1 MRPTNDPARERY
13 RAAVQPLLEELAAA
27 GLRVHQLPELRR
39 HGANAATALPAL
51 VRALESAQDPQ
62 LVEELARV
70 LAVPWARELALRPL
84 LAAFRR
90 TPNSPPAPKAA
101 LAAAIELLADD
112 EVEAELVELARTK
125 SHGNAREL
133 LVLAL
138 PKLSSPRLVDTV
150 ADLCADPGV
159 GGHALVALGRL
170 VARHRTPVEFA
181 VVKPF
186 LRDGRAWVRRDAKEL
201 LALLETLPRV

>member
-1 MRPTNDPARERY
+1 MEGAAWVTAVTVTMVIVLVVGALWDTRIARTE
-13 RAAVQPLLEELAAA
+13 
-27 GLRVHQLPELRR
+27 
-39 HGANAATALPAL
+39 AL
-51 VRALESAQDPQ
+51 
-62 LVEELARV
+62 
-70 LAVPWARELALRPL
+70 
-84 LAAFRR
+84 
-90 TPNSPPAPKAA
+90 
-101 LAAAIELLADD
+101 
-112 EVEAELVELARTK
+112 ELARTK

-201 LALLETLPRV
+201 LALLETLPRG